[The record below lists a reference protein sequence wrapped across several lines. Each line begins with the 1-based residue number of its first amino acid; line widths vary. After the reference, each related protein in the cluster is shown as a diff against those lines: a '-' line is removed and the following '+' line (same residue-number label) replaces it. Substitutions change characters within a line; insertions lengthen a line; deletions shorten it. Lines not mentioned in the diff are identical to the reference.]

1 MSYKADHLS
10 AAIRKARV
18 HRGLSQ
24 RDLST
29 KSGVPQAQISKFE
42 NGTVDLRLSSLVAL
56 FRALGLELE
65 LVPRKSVPAVQS
77 IVRSTTLRLT
87 VDPEQFAKA
96 QMAFACVLQ
105 GISKSDQWSREF
117 ERLREHMS
125 FLETVRI
132 PVAQIKNFKR
142 WAKYLERLQKTPI
155 DFGKIKKLIKQ
166 TEQLRN
172 QLEHAQAL
180 SNQSLPPRPAYSL
193 EEEEGNA

>member
-1 MSYKADHLS
+1 M
-10 AAIRKARV
+10 
-18 HRGLSQ
+18 GLSQ

-77 IVRSTTLRLT
+77 IVRSTALRLT
-87 VDPEQFAKA
+87 IDPEQFAKA

-105 GISKSDQWSREF
+105 GISKSDQWSGEF
-117 ERLREHMS
+117 KRLREHMS

-132 PVAQIKNFKR
+132 PAAQINNFKR
-142 WAKYLERLQKTPI
+142 WAKYLEHMQKTPI
-155 DFGKIKKLIKQ
+155 DFEKIKKLRLLKKGVQI
-166 TEQLRN
+166 
-172 QLEHAQAL
+172 LEKDTSRGIIGFAKIL
-180 SNQSLPPRPAYSL
+180 DVIPPLPRPETALRGGKSL
-193 EEEEGNA
+193 LLSSDFNPLT